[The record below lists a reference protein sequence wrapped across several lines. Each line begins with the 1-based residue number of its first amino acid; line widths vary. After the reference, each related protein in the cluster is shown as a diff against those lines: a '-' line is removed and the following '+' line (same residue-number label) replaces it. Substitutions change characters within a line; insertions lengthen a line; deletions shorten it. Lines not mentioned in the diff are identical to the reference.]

1 MIPGNQ
7 ESSAPVN
14 CESCGPG
21 CDCSKPPKRSRAKI
35 VVPVVVLLA
44 AAGILGYKLLGP
56 KPTIAEPT
64 AASYTNNS
72 ACIPA
77 VTNAVVPEQAN
88 PSQQTETVPAVKKTA
103 PKLVATTVQVG
114 ESLASLASLNTCAM
128 DKDAVLI
135 LIPAKD
141 DAKVARATADVVTES
156 QKAIEDQGI
165 KVGVYTLS
173 SGSPEYA
180 NLAAQVT
187 IPGLL
192 VMSKGKGAAGVKGD
206 LTKDKII
213 QAFVASS
220 RAGGCG
226 PSGCAP
232 STPGCN

>member
-1 MIPGNQ
+1 MENENQ
-7 ESSAPVN
+7 DPATPSSN
-14 CESCGPG
+14 SCCGPD
-21 CDCSKPPKRSRAKI
+21 CDCNKPPKKSNMKI

-44 AAGILGYKLLGP
+44 AAGILGYKLMRP
-56 KPTIAEPT
+56 KPTIAEQT
-64 AASYTNNS
+64 AVSFTNNS

-77 VTNAVVPEQAN
+77 VTNAAVPEQAN
-88 PSQQTETVPAVKKTA
+88 QAETAPVVKKAA
-103 PKLVATTVQVG
+103 PKPIANTVQVG

-128 DKDAVLI
+128 DKDAVFI

-141 DAKVARATADVVTES
+141 DAKVARSTADVVTES

-165 KVGVYTLS
+165 TVGVYTLS

-192 VMSKGKGAAGVKGD
+192 VMSKGKSAAGVKGD

-220 RAGGCG
+220 RASGCG
-226 PSGCAP
+226 PSSSGCGPA
-232 STPGCN
+232 TPGCN